1 MTVSK
6 GVNGKIYLTST
17 GMFDRQAGT
26 GDAGSLTAK
35 WAVKTISFET
45 ACLTWSGGEV
55 RAQEGQS
62 VSLTSALGHS
72 NKYSL
77 NLLG

>member
-1 MTVSK
+1 
-6 GVNGKIYLTST
+6 
-17 GMFDRQAGT
+17 MFDRQAGT

-45 ACLTWSGGEV
+45 ACLTCNVRV
-55 RAQEGQS
+55 RAQEGQN

>member
-1 MTVSK
+1 
-6 GVNGKIYLTST
+6 
-17 GMFDRQAGT
+17 MFDRQAGT